1 MADEFFDQGTADGAT
16 HAGVHQA
23 DLAAVGHG
31 KDVQGM
37 SAHFAAQGIDLTH
50 GALFDQLFNHIMEK
64 TKHHRAGNI
73 KLMTMVGGIDKGAW
87 IGVKFQQRNLVVV
100 G

>member
-1 MADEFFDQGTADGAT
+1 
-16 HAGVHQA
+16 
-23 DLAAVGHG
+23 
-31 KDVQGM
+31 
-37 SAHFAAQGIDLTH
+37 
-50 GALFDQLFNHIMEK
+50 MEK

-73 KLMTMVGGIDKGAW
+73 KLMTMIGSIDKGAW